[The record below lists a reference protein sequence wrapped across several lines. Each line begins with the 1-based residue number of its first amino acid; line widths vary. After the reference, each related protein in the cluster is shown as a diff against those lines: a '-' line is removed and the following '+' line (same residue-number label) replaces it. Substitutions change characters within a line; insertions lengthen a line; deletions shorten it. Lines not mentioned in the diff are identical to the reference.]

1 MMSLIK
7 LICQTEKLIFKVI
20 VCNEH
25 LWLQTE
31 RLWSKQ
37 SSLPAVKKFED
48 HMGVSDIAN
57 CFDPISPSILD
68 YNILE

>member
-1 MMSLIK
+1 M
-7 LICQTEKLIFKVI
+7 
-20 VCNEH
+20 CNEH

-37 SSLPAVKKFED
+37 SSLPAVIED

-57 CFDPISPSILD
+57 CFDPISPSTGL